1 MITNKQLLQ
10 IQIDMLESQ
19 IRNYDRDL
27 KSSIS
32 DYGDAE
38 KITSHCAI
46 TNLQNMSAMASE
58 IKCRKFALDLLKELQ
73 NTIKD

>member
-1 MITNKQLLQ
+1 MTNKEK
-10 IQIDMLESQ
+10 ISSWIEILESQ

-32 DYGDAE
+32 DYGDAS
-38 KITSHCAI
+38 KITPLCPI

-58 IKCRKFALDLLKELQ
+58 IKCRKFALDILKELKQ
-73 NTIKD
+73 TISD

>member
-1 MITNKQLLQ
+1 MITNKQQ
-10 IQIDMLESQ
+10 IQIQINSLESQ

-27 KSSIS
+27 KSSIA

-38 KITSHCAI
+38 KITPLCAI

-58 IKCRKFALDLLKELQ
+58 IKCRKFALDLLKDLQ
-73 NTIKD
+73 KVITD

>member
-1 MITNKQLLQ
+1 MATNKQLIQMQ
-10 IQIDMLESQ
+10 INVLESQ

-38 KITSHCAI
+38 KITPLCAI

-58 IKCRKFALDLLKELQ
+58 IKCRKFALDILKNLQ